1 MGALLDFCRA
11 PFLFPTARPGEGRQC
26 YNCRMTRAARYFLAG
41 YYAIL
46 FGLPA
51 LVAAQAGIPTRLVPC
66 NGAVA
71 GNSLP
76 ACTVCHIAEL
86 AQNIINLGIFLFV
99 FFAAI
104 MFAYAGFMYLTD
116 QALQGQAQAK
126 KMFGH
131 VAGGLVILLSAWLI
145 VDTLMKT
152 LLGGNFGPWND
163 ICRPLGL

>member
-1 MGALLDFCRA
+1 MNRV
-11 PFLFPTARPGEGRQC
+11 
-26 YNCRMTRAARYFLAG
+26 ARYVLSA
-41 YYAIL
+41 YYTIL

-51 LVAAQAGIPTRLVPC
+51 LVLAQSAGIPQRLVPC
-66 NGAVA
+66 DGVD
-71 GNSLP
+71 
-76 ACTVCHIAEL
+76 CTVCHIAEL
-86 AQNIINLGIFLFV
+86 AQNLINLGVFLFV

-104 MFAYAGFMYLTD
+104 MFAYAGFMYLTNT
-116 QALQGQAQAK
+116 ALQGQAQAK

-145 VDTLMKT
+145 VDTLMKA

>member
-1 MGALLDFCRA
+1 
-11 PFLFPTARPGEGRQC
+11 
-26 YNCRMTRAARYFLAG
+26 MTRAARYFLAG
-41 YYAIL
+41 YYAIV

-51 LVAAQAGIPTRLVPC
+51 LVVAQAGIPARLVPC
-66 NGAVA
+66 NGVD
-71 GNSLP
+71 
-76 ACTVCHIAEL
+76 CTVCHIAEL
-86 AQNIINLGIFLFV
+86 AQNLINLGIFLFV

-145 VDTLMKT
+145 VDTLMKA

-163 ICRPLGL
+163 ICRPLGLS